1 MKTPKGL
8 TNKITLD
15 NGVLT
20 KISNKSVDYFLNR
33 RNESKLYDFFST
45 LDAHKSVIIKPL
57 AWGYNSHNEFY
68 SQFKYLQGTY
78 TFEDQPNFSEENL
91 ELVKI
96 ILDDYHN
103 LKPEGI
109 VEFQPREY
117 LEKFRSVIKE
127 PFFDLSEFEVTVN
140 QVIDEYYNDNQK
152 CLSHNDLTRGN
163 FLFTSNDGLKLID
176 YEYSC
181 YNHYLF
187 DYASFITESL
197 NGTNEAEFL
206 KILNLNK
213 REKAKLDDLML
224 YALILWIN
232 WCNYMFET
240 FSDEIYHTIAKQKY
254 HYLQAFWKQK
264 KKA

>member
-20 KISNKSVDYFLNR
+20 KTSNKSVDYFLNR
-33 RNESKLYDFFST
+33 QNESKLYDFFST
-45 LDAHKSVIIKPL
+45 LDAQKSIIIQPL
-57 AWGYNSHNEFY
+57 NWGFNDNDEFY
-68 SQFKYLQGTY
+68 SQFQYLDGAY
-78 TFEDQPNFSEENL
+78 TFEDQPDFSEENL
-91 ELVKI
+91 ELVKMV
-96 ILDDYHN
+96 LDNYHQ

-109 VEFQPREY
+109 VEFHPREY
-117 LEKFRSVIKE
+117 LEKFRSKIKQ
-127 PFFDLSEFEVTVN
+127 PFFDLSEFELPVN
-140 QVIDEYYNDNQK
+140 QVIDEYYSDNQK
-152 CLSHNDLTRGN
+152 CFSHNDLTRGN
-163 FLFTSNDGLKLID
+163 FLFTPSNGLKLID

-206 KILNLNK
+206 KLLNLNET
-213 REKAKLDDLML
+213 EKQKLDNLML
-224 YALILWIN
+224 YALVLWIN
-232 WCNYMFET
+232 WCNYMYEAFG
-240 FSDEIYHTIAKQKY
+240 DEIYRSIAEQKY

-264 KKA
+264 KKD